1 MGLLL
6 GVAEVVSDV
15 LSWLCKPISEIMFVA
30 LDTIEQIVM
39 GLAGISSKATMQN
52 GKAENI
58 VVTLLQSD
66 TTRKLMSS
74 MMLFGICVLFLC
86 VILAIVRNVYKDDS
100 KVTISSIIGQAIR
113 AVIGFILVPGLCIVG
128 VMLSNVILQAIAGVT
143 SAGGRMGNSFSSGIY
158 EACSVGEKGSIFLN
172 YTTNMTEEDL
182 NTIFNDFK
190 DDKDVKNEET
200 QTSMEFATIM
210 YAQYLYYL
218 LTENYYWRCGIISV
232 KSSAQG
238 AINYMAQTAYTM
250 SRQVSG
256 LGAYDDSYND
266 GFIDI
271 LGIKTPSDECA
282 YLTPAVMNYGGGNPN
297 YIDTPEDVIAFYN
310 VLYSQYLN
318 NFPNAL
324 GLSYTGESQRV
335 VQGQQFVGGIPEK
348 ELIELAK
355 ESGKHSVIKVL
366 VENSYNFFGCPK
378 TDFAYYYHG
387 KCVYDWN
394 ANLDEMTECGETVGD
409 RGFRLLKGAW
419 RALCNSG
426 EFATID
432 NGTKNNM
439 RFDFQLSSNSLTNA
453 GLKGALGLGTSEM
466 NWFYAFMAS
475 VLVFKSLFFIC
486 FGLAKRIVQLLVYY
500 ILSPIALALY
510 PFDNGKAFGSWKSDF
525 VGYTIGAYG
534 AVAGMNISIQLVGTV
549 LNNINIFYS
558 GTLNAFTRLIM
569 YIVLAQG
576 IESLVKMLSGWI
588 GGKDLLAEGKET
600 SNKATAPIKKVAGAA
615 LKIGGAVVGGVVAAK
630 TAAKIASN
638 KRRQAAD
645 DKTTFNNM
653 PADQQEEI
661 ARAHGFNSAAD
672 YMSSLDKTIADNGS
686 GSAFFKSA
694 GKSALAGAGQI
705 LGSTTGGALGK
716 SAMDGYKA
724 FRGDQSTPSDSWLAR
739 KLGGKG
745 DAYRQL
751 QEVQSKTTAAVL
763 GSESQAIVSS
773 AMDKFV
779 EKTSEP
785 INKSITAANVEMTA
799 AQTNL
804 RSAEQNLAK
813 VEKQFNAAL
822 ENAVGVMTS
831 KNGLD
836 VSKDDAKAML
846 ERGDFSSVQ
855 NDPVKYALAVEEVAR
870 FSQTKIAQTYQEAND
885 KVQEAHSSVQAIQ
898 SSIDNLNDKLA
909 ETSMSGGD
917 IGTFISNVNASID
930 PNMLG
935 NLMAAGDTAT
945 IERVVKNAISS
956 QAKADGIS
964 LGDDFM
970 KQLVD
975 TIMKTMAGP
984 AKQLKETADKI
995 KQTTT
1000 GKK

>member
-1 MGLLL
+1 MGQLLEI
-6 GVAEVVSDV
+6 VDF
-15 LSWLCKPISEIMFVA
+15 LSWLCKPGAKVLFTA
-30 LDTIEQIVM
+30 LDSIEQIVL
-39 GLAGISSKATMQN
+39 GLAGISSN
-52 GKAENI
+52 VSAESGRSEN
-58 VVTLLQSD
+58 VVVQLLQSQ
-66 TTRKLMSS
+66 TTRRLMTSF
-74 MMLFGICVLFLC
+74 MLFGIFVLFLC

-100 KVTISSIIGQAIR
+100 KVTISSIIGQAIK
-113 AVIGFILVPGLCIVG
+113 AVIGFILVPALCLVG
-128 VMLSNVILQAIAGVT
+128 VMFSNVILQAIAGVT
-143 SAGGRMGNSFSSGIY
+143 SAGGETGNSFSSGIY
-158 EACSVGEKGSIFLN
+158 MASAVGERGNLFYD
-172 YTTNMTEEDL
+172 YTNTSSREDL
-182 NTIFNDFK
+182 NK
-190 DDKDVKNEET
+190 MLDKHENADGTTEVEDTEI
-200 QTSMEFATIM
+200 SMEFSTIM
-210 YAQYLYYL
+210 YAQYLYYIL
-218 LTENYYWRCGIISV
+218 CENYYWTESTYYNPDTHNTQQTLYINSRNDSGAKPPQKEYLDVLGLKVQTDKC
-232 KSSAQG
+232 KYLDSA
-238 AINYMAQTAYTM
+238 T
-250 SRQVSG
+250 
-256 LGAYDDSYND
+256 LGFNFGDGSD
-266 GFIDI
+266 GF
-271 LGIKTPSDECA
+271 
-282 YLTPAVMNYGGGNPN
+282 
-297 YIDTPEDVIAFYN
+297 IDTPEDVLAFYN
-310 VLYSQYLN
+310 VLYSQYLK
-318 NFPNAL
+318 NFPNAI
-324 GLSYTGESQRV
+324 GKVNVIRSYNQENLTYE
-335 VQGQQFVGGIPEK
+335 E
-348 ELIELAK
+348 
-355 ESGKHSVIKVL
+355 L
-366 VENSYNFFGCPK
+366 VELSNTSTSYPKLSIHLKQGKMYFGCHEK
-378 TDFAYYYHG
+378 KDYSFVYKYFGEFVFANNDSWKNQKPEG
-387 KCVYDWN
+387 
-394 ANLDEMTECGETVGD
+394 ANYTLGE
-409 RGFRLLKGAW
+409 RGYKLLKGAYES
-419 RALCNSG
+419 LCKSG
-426 EFATID
+426 YFHAND
-432 NGTKNNM
+432 SNDNM
-439 RFDFQLSSNSLTNA
+439 RFDFWKTDNSLTNT
-453 GLKGALGLGTSEM
+453 KVQVTLGIGSEI
-466 NWFYAFMAS
+466 NWFYAFLSS
-475 VLVFKSLFFIC
+475 VLIFKSLFFLC
-486 FGLAKRIVQLLVYY
+486 FGLAKRIVQLIIYY
-500 ILSPIALALY
+500 VLSPIALALY

-525 VGYTIGAYG
+525 IGYTIGGYG
-534 AVAGMNISIQLVGTV
+534 AVAGMNISIQLTNLVTN
-549 LNNINIFYS
+549 LSLFS
-558 GTLNAFTRLIM
+558 SSLLNAFVRLIM

-576 IESLVKMLSGWI
+576 IETMVKMLSGWI
-588 GGKDLLAEGKET
+588 GAKDLLAEGKET

-870 FSQTKIAQTYQEAND
+870 FSQTKIAQTYQEANE

-909 ETSMSGGD
+909 ETSMSGGNV
-917 IGTFISNVNASID
+917 GTFISNVTASID
-930 PNMLG
+930 PDMLG

-956 QAKADGIS
+956 QAKAGGIS
-964 LGDDFM
+964 LGDDFK

>member
-297 YIDTPEDVIAFYN
+297 YIDTPEDVVAFYN

-419 RALCNSG
+419 RALCNSE
-426 EFATID
+426 EFTSID

-439 RFDFQLSSNSLTNA
+439 RFDFQLNSNSLTNA
-453 GLKGALGLGTSEM
+453 SLKGALGLGTSEM

-615 LKIGGAVVGGVVAAK
+615 LKVGGAVVGGVVAGA
-630 TAAKIASN
+630 TAAKIATNS
-638 KRRQAAD
+638 RRQAE
-645 DKTTFNNM
+645 DKRTAFNSLS
-653 PADQQEEI
+653 ADQQEEA
-661 ARAHGFNSAAD
+661 ARANGYNNAAE
-672 YMSSLDKTIADNGS
+672 YTASLDKQIAESGS
-686 GSAFFKSA
+686 GSAFFKSV
-694 GKSALAGAGQI
+694 GGSALKGAGQI
-705 LGSTTGGALGK
+705 LGSTGGGAFGK
-716 SAMDGYKA
+716 QAIDSFKA
-724 FRGDQSTPSDSWLAR
+724 YRGDQSTGITEKNDAYIKRQEAMDKAVKAALDTSSATSIGKALVKSLDYAEVKTAAIDAGKNLAAAETVVR
-739 KLGGKG
+739 DKLKGLATKLGKSVDDVFDHMTGKSVLTG
-745 DAYRQL
+745 LSTAD
-751 QEVQSKTTAAVL
+751 EQSINRFMAGNVFKDYQQASATNTAAVK
-763 GSESQAIVSS
+763 A
-773 AMDKFV
+773 
-779 EKTSEP
+779 
-785 INKSITAANVEMTA
+785 
-799 AQTNL
+799 
-804 RSAEQNLAK
+804 
-813 VEKQFNAAL
+813 
-822 ENAVGVMTS
+822 
-831 KNGLD
+831 
-836 VSKDDAKAML
+836 VSKIEITNTSGAVIDASAL
-846 ERGDFSSVQ
+846 VGDLF
-855 NDPVKYALAVEEVAR
+855 NK
-870 FSQTKIAQTYQEAND
+870 
-885 KVQEAHSSVQAIQ
+885 IQ
-898 SSIDNLNDKLA
+898 S
-909 ETSMSGGD
+909 T
-917 IGTFISNVNASID
+917 
-930 PNMLG
+930 PNMDSIMG
-935 NLMAAGDTAT
+935 EFMANNDTAGL
-945 IERVVKNAISS
+945 KAFISS
-956 QAKADGIS
+956 QMDS
-964 LGDDFM
+964 LGYSIG
-970 KQLVD
+970 KQAQKETISAILDELKPQMSKLVD
-975 TIMKTMAGP
+975 KVN
-984 AKQLKETADKI
+984 KLNET
-995 KQTTT
+995 
-1000 GKK
+1000 KKK